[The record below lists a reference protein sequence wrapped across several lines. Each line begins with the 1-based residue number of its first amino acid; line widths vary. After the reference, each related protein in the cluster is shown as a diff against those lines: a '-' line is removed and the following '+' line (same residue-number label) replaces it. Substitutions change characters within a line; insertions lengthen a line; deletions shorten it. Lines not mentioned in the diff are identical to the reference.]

1 MSEQDSDIEEENE
14 EEDWVV
20 GSREPTALDFTAD
33 RGLNADLPDSPPSS
47 IDYFYLLFPE
57 HLLKHSTRQTK
68 KYAREAIASLRE
80 RGGLPLNSL
89 VKTWPEDYVTAGDIK
104 ALLAMIIAM
113 GLVNQENIQD
123 Y

>member
-57 HLLKHSTRQTK
+57 HLLKQYKTDQKICQRSHCFS
-68 KYAREAIASLRE
+68 ARKRWFAIKLASQ
-80 RGGLPLNSL
+80 
-89 VKTWPEDYVTAGDIK
+89 D
-104 ALLAMIIAM
+104 LA
-113 GLVNQENIQD
+113 
-123 Y
+123 